1 MKLNL
6 RFLYLLPLLALL
18 FTNRALNAAF
28 FGKEADGAA
37 DRLLEYA
44 LAGGSLLAVAAY
56 YRHLEGY
63 VRAWFWVLMGCC
75 GALALESMAHWHS
88 WAVYPHV
95 FGKLTALLPL
105 FGLYAFYRRFP
116 PPSFGQL
123 VAVLLPALLCS
134 LVFIYPEALSLSS
147 FLTTERGFSAT
158 SAYLL
163 LPVALLCLNWYL
175 TANDLLSGLLFLLC
189 VALVVFLQHRT
200 VWVCTAVALAV
211 DVPLV
216 ALRVPTA
223 RAWARRLAVLGGLG
237 LALGLV
243 SGLAVVLDN
252 PDVTRK
258 LARSLADIQHPTTQG
273 TGTFRLEQYRA
284 YRPLLGERP
293 LAGWRLE
300 GFEVPIQFYS
310 PDSGEP
316 VWPDFTGH
324 HFHGFYLDRVFY
336 FGGLGLGLVLLVPVL
351 VLGRRGLRRGAL
363 GADAAALLAYAATF
377 LVFGLSYD
385 WPAYCYGL
393 LGLVLALTSREP
405 ALALAPAARPAR
417 PRRARAAVALT
428 TYAPAS

>member
-28 FGKEADGAA
+28 FGKETDGGA

-44 LAGGSLLAVAAY
+44 LMALSLLAVAAY
-56 YRHLEGY
+56 YRRMETY
-63 VRAWFWVLMGCC
+63 MRAWFWVVVGCLV
-75 GALALESMAHWHS
+75 ALAMESFARWHT

-95 FGKLTALLPL
+95 FGKLTVLLPL

-116 PPSFGQL
+116 PPSFRQL
-123 VAVLLPALLCS
+123 VAVLLPALLLS
-134 LVFIYPEALSLSS
+134 LAFIYPEALSLNS
-147 FLTTERGFSAT
+147 FLTTERGFSVA

-163 LPVALLCLNWYL
+163 LPIALLCLNWYL
-175 TANDLLSGLLFLLC
+175 TSNDLLSGIVFLLC

-200 VWVCTAVALAV
+200 VWVCTAVALAI

-216 ALRVPTA
+216 ALRVSAA
-223 RAWARRLAVLGGLG
+223 RPWASRLAVLGVLG
-237 LALGLV
+237 LSLGLV

-252 PDVTRK
+252 PAVVRK
-258 LARSLADIQHPTTQG
+258 LTASLGDIQHPTTQG
-273 TGTFRLEQYRA
+273 TGTFRMDQYRS
-284 YRPLLGERP
+284 YLPLLKERP

-310 PDSGEP
+310 RDSGEP

-336 FGGLGLGLVLLVPVL
+336 SGGLGVLLVLLVPVV
-351 VLGRRGLRRGAL
+351 VLGRRLFRRGPL
-363 GADAAALLAYAATF
+363 SGDAAALLAYAVTF

-385 WPAYCYGL
+385 WPTYLYGL
-393 LGLVLALTSREP
+393 LGVLLALTSRPLALPEP
-405 ALALAPAARPAR
+405 AIPAR
-417 PRRARAAVALT
+417 ARRRRVAVPLTSYAA
-428 TYAPAS
+428 AS